1 MDATTSASFISTREV
16 LSALQGGQPPLIID
30 VRREQA
36 FRAATDMIAGALW
49 RDPERVALWAGELP
63 RASRVVAYCVHGHE
77 VSQGVAK
84 ALGEHGIAAK
94 ILKGGIEEGWK
105 AAGGALDRKAASANT
120 RWVTRERP
128 KIDRIACPWL
138 VARFVDPGA
147 EFLYVPAKEVLAAAE
162 ERDATPY
169 DIPDVHFSHEG
180 ERCSFDTFL
189 KHYRLAD
196 PALEQLALIVR
207 GADTAR
213 LDLAPQAP
221 GLAAISLG
229 LSRNFADDHEMLKA
243 GMVMYDALYAW
254 CKSGQEEVHTW
265 NPAAYR

>member
-1 MDATTSASFISTREV
+1 MDASTSAGSLSVSDV
-16 LSALQGGQPPLIID
+16 LSAIRGARPPLIID
-30 VRREQA
+30 VRRERA

-49 RDPERVALWAGELP
+49 RDPERVAEWAGELP

-84 ALGEHGIAAK
+84 ALAGRGLSAQY
-94 ILKGGIEEGWK
+94 LQGGIEEGWK
-105 AAGGALDRKAASANT
+105 AAGGALDRKAAGANT

-138 VARFVDPGA
+138 IARFVDPGA
-147 EFLYVPAKEVLAAAE
+147 EFLYVPTKEVLAAAK

-169 DIPDVHFSHEG
+169 DIPDVCFSHEG
-180 ERCSFDTFL
+180 ERCSFDAFL

-196 PALEQLALIVR
+196 PALEQLATIVR

-229 LSRNFADDHEMLKA
+229 LSRNFADDHEMLKH

>member
-1 MDATTSASFISTREV
+1 MDATTSASFTSTREV

-49 RDPERVALWAGELP
+49 RDPERV
-63 RASRVVAYCVHGHE
+63 
-77 VSQGVAK
+77 
-84 ALGEHGIAAK
+84 IAAK
-94 ILKGGIEEGWK
+94 VLKGGIEEGWK

-138 VARFVDPGA
+138 IARFVDPGA
-147 EFLYVPAKEVLAAAE
+147 EFLYVPTKEVLAAAK
-162 ERDATPY
+162 ERAATPY
-169 DIPDVHFSHEG
+169 DVPDVYFSHEG
-180 ERCSFDTFL
+180 ERCSFDAFL
-189 KHYRLAD
+189 KHYRLTD

-229 LSRNFADDHEMLKA
+229 LSHNFKDDHKMLKA
-243 GMVMYDALYAW
+243 GMVMYDALYSW

-265 NPAAYR
+265 NPAT

>member
-1 MDATTSASFISTREV
+1 MDASTSAGSLSVSDV
-16 LSALQGGQPPLIID
+16 LSAIRGARPPLIID
-30 VRREQA
+30 VRRERA

-49 RDPERVALWAGELP
+49 RDPERVAEWAGELP

-84 ALGEHGIAAK
+84 ALAGRGLAAQY
-94 ILKGGIEEGWK
+94 LQGGIEEGWK
-105 AAGGALDRKAASANT
+105 AAGGALDRKAAGANT

-138 VARFVDPGA
+138 IARFVDPGA
-147 EFLYVPAKEVLAAAE
+147 EFLYVPTKEVLAAAK

-169 DIPDVHFSHEG
+169 DIPDVCFSHEG
-180 ERCSFDTFL
+180 ERCSFDAFL

-196 PALEQLALIVR
+196 PALEQLATIVR

-229 LSRNFADDHEMLKA
+229 LSRNFADDHEMLKH